1 MQVCI
6 FEGRLGQDPEKRVIP
21 SGKSVVNVTLAV
33 TKRQKGDN
41 KTIWVP
47 LTFWEKSAD
56 LAEQYLKRG
65 SRILVRTEFDMQDWQ
80 DKDGNKRQSPKF
92 TVFEME
98 FLDSKPQSQQIQ
110 QHDPYQSPPQN
121 QGYQNSPPDNF
132 QNNQRQYSDEFADDD

>member
-1 MQVCI
+1 MQICI

-21 SGKSVVNVTLAV
+21 SGKSVVNVNLAV

-56 LAEQYLKRG
+56 LVEQYLKKG
-65 SRILVRTEFDMQDWQ
+65 SRILVRTEFDMQDWK

-98 FLDSKPQSQQIQ
+98 FLDSKQQSTSQSQQ
-110 QHDPYQSPPQN
+110 Y
-121 QGYQNSPPDNF
+121 NSHQAPDNF
-132 QNNQRQYSDEFADDD
+132 QNNQREGGGDFLEDD